1 MSCSENFTFYDRAS
15 NGGAVLYCHRMFTF
29 AMLDG
34 EAEHLSSVLRE
45 HKVTEQSKIGILI
58 GNTPLFLCS
67 LFAVAKLKAAGV
79 LLSTYSKKYE
89 LEKHLYDTGVRIL
102 ISDNKAS
109 ALIQS
114 LSYHKNILYSASD
127 PIIGDI
133 AIWRIE
139 QHREDISAQGHVDNW
154 LDKEFIVQF
163 TSGVSGTSKIV
174 TRSYNNVIDEIIS
187 FSNIISLTKS
197 DVCICP
203 APLFHAYGLINGFLA
218 SFYRG
223 AKLLLMDKFVPSDL
237 TNLIKRY
244 RPTIFIGV
252 PFMYNL
258 LNKAFL
264 PVGEDFSSLR
274 LSFSA
279 GAKLPKETAEDFYKR
294 FGVRINQL
302 YGSTETGVTA
312 LNLYNNGT
320 IDFDSVGKP
329 VEGRI
334 IKIVDNDGREL
345 PPYKEGEIKIKS
357 PGTTKGYL
365 NMPEINK
372 RVFRDGCFFT
382 GDVGWMDPGNNLYIT
397 GRKSS
402 FINVAGLKVDP
413 SEIERVLLSN
423 SSVRECAVVGVPGKS
438 CGEII
443 KAYVTAEGKV
453 SIKELAKY
461 CRERLADY
469 KVPREIE
476 FIVELPKS
484 PTGKIL
490 RKYLIGEGKE

>member
-203 APLFHAYGLINGFLA
+203 APLFHAYGLINGFW
-218 SFYRG
+218 
-223 AKLLLMDKFVPSDL
+223 
-237 TNLIKRY
+237 
-244 RPTIFIGV
+244 
-252 PFMYNL
+252 
-258 LNKAFL
+258 
-264 PVGEDFSSLR
+264 
-274 LSFSA
+274 
-279 GAKLPKETAEDFYKR
+279 
-294 FGVRINQL
+294 
-302 YGSTETGVTA
+302 
-312 LNLYNNGT
+312 
-320 IDFDSVGKP
+320 
-329 VEGRI
+329 
-334 IKIVDNDGREL
+334 
-345 PPYKEGEIKIKS
+345 
-357 PGTTKGYL
+357 
-365 NMPEINK
+365 
-372 RVFRDGCFFT
+372 RVFT
-382 GDVGWMDPGNNLYIT
+382 GGQNYYLWINLFQVI
-397 GRKSS
+397 
-402 FINVAGLKVDP
+402 
-413 SEIERVLLSN
+413 
-423 SSVRECAVVGVPGKS
+423 
-438 CGEII
+438 
-443 KAYVTAEGKV
+443 
-453 SIKELAKY
+453 
-461 CRERLADY
+461 
-469 KVPREIE
+469 
-476 FIVELPKS
+476 
-484 PTGKIL
+484 
-490 RKYLIGEGKE
+490 